1 MDYSE
6 VQAKVNQLDAE
17 INAYTTEIA
26 KLEELR
32 AACRAEKDRILRS
45 TASKPTVKGK
55 ERQTGGID
63 YDSDDFPWMSALRA
77 KMKEVFGIR
86 EFRLAQKKAINAS
99 MDGRDIVLVMP
110 TGGGKSLTY
119 QLPALMTPGCTLVIS
134 PLVALISDQILHL
147 EEAGVRAVKI
157 TAATPKEQSREI
169 TQQLTAMANRSL
181 PRGTPEIKL
190 CYVTPERIAK
200 SKTFLSLLQRLAKG
214 AMLARIV
221 IDEAHCVSQMGH
233 DFRPDYEKLHVL
245 RSLFPNVPI
254 IALSATCPPQVL
266 KDLTKTLQLKPVIN
280 HTKNRDDGTV
290 YFSSPLYR
298 ANLHYAVVP
307 KPASA
312 DALLDLMKDFI
323 LSHHPGAS
331 GIIYCRSKQEAES
344 VAEGLR
350 KKSEGRIRTGV
361 YHADKPDN
369 EKENLH
375 VQWRSGRIQVVCAT
389 IAFGLGIDKGDVR
402 FVLHHSKT
410 LDGFYQES
418 GRAGRDGKDSD
429 CVLYYKPQD
438 ASELAKFA
446 ATAKDGM
453 EKLRS
458 MLSFVQDLTTCRK
471 VQFARYF
478 SHSAQVSESSWST
491 EEADVN
497 DPCGSCDNCT
507 RDPETYEEKDVT
519 EQAWQVLRIAEE
531 VKDRGVSIT
540 IKKLAEIARGLGGG
554 TVSSGTK
561 RKKGKSSGP
570 ETIDIEDVAGGKVNM
585 KQEDVE
591 SLIVQLLIDNYLR
604 EDFHATAYDIILYL
618 KPGPL
623 AGRLTRRP
631 RDDLGNVRILHKFR
645 VVKRKSKKA
654 AAGSSDKAAAGS
666 AEKEGGSSEKVKSGS
681 SKGKKKAATKPS
693 EYDEDMDSD
702 DDVQET
708 PAPRRPRRA
717 IAFSKATASSEA
729 PTSSKA
735 EAIEIED
742 SSDAV
747 EEVDGDDS
755 DADWE
760 HSYRGGGSQRK
771 RQRMSRDE
779 EAFLDLTSDG

>member
-1 MDYSE
+1 MDYTE
-6 VQAKVNQLDAE
+6 AQAAINQLDAE
-17 INAYTTEIA
+17 INAYTTEIQ

-32 AACRAEKDRILRS
+32 AACRAEKDRILHS
-45 TASKPTVKGK
+45 TGSLSKSSAKGK
-55 ERQTGGID
+55 ERQSGGID
-63 YDSDDFPWMSALRA
+63 YNSEDFPWMGALRA

-86 EFRLAQKKAINAS
+86 EFRLAQKKAVNAS

-119 QLPALMTPGCTLVIS
+119 QLPALMSPGCTLVIS
-134 PLVALISDQILHL
+134 PLVALISDQIMHL

-157 TAATPKEQSREI
+157 TAATSKDESREI
-169 TQQLTAMANRSL
+169 TQQLTAMASRTLSKGS
-181 PRGTPEIKL
+181 REIKL

-200 SKTFLSLLQRLAKG
+200 SKTFLSLLQKLAKG

-254 IALSATCPPQVL
+254 IALSATCPPKVL
-266 KDLTKTLQLKPVIN
+266 KDLTKTLQLKPVVN
-280 HTKNRDDGTV
+280 HTRSRDDGTV

-298 ANLHYAVVP
+298 ANLHYSVVP
-307 KPASA
+307 KPANA
-312 DALLDLMKDFI
+312 DALLDLIKDFI
-323 LSHHPGAS
+323 LEKHAGES
-331 GIIYCRSKQEAES
+331 GIIYCRSKQETET

-350 KKSEGRIRTGV
+350 SKSGGKIRTGV
-361 YHADKPDN
+361 YHADKADN
-369 EKENLH
+369 EKESLH
-375 VQWRSGRIQVVCAT
+375 VQWRTGRIQVVCAT

-418 GRAGRDGKDSD
+418 GRAGRDGRDSD
-429 CVLYYKPQD
+429 CILYYKPQD

-453 EKLRS
+453 DKLRS

-491 EEADVN
+491 EQADVN

-507 RDPETYEEKDVT
+507 RDKDTFVEEDVT
-519 EQAWQVLRIAEE
+519 EQAWQILRVAEE
-531 VKDRGVSIT
+531 IKDRGVSIT
-540 IKKLAEIARGLGGG
+540 IKKLAEISRGLGGG

-570 ETIDIEDVAGGKVNM
+570 ETIDVEGVAGGKVAL

-591 SLIVQLLIDNYLR
+591 SLIVQLLIDNYLK

-623 AGRLTRRP
+623 AGRLTRRS
-631 RDDLGNVRILHKFR
+631 RDDLGNIRIHHKFKI
-645 VVKRKSKKA
+645 VKRKGKKA
-654 AAGSSDKAAAGS
+654 VPSTEKIKKGSTSRNKAA
-666 AEKEGGSSEKVKSGS
+666 ETPVHD
-681 SKGKKKAATKPS
+681 
-693 EYDEDMDSD
+693 DELIRE
-702 DDVQET
+702 DVQEDT
-708 PAPRRPRRA
+708 ASRRPRRA
-717 IAFSKATASSEA
+717 NASKR
-729 PTSSKA
+729 P

-742 SSDAV
+742 SDGP
-747 EEVDGDDS
+747 DGDEDG
-755 DADWE
+755 DEWDF
-760 HSYRGGGSQRK
+760 SYRGSQNK
-771 RQRMSRDE
+771 RQKTSKASDE
-779 EAFLDLTSDG
+779 DAVLDLTADG

>member
-45 TASKPTVKGK
+45 NASKPFAKGK

-63 YDSDDFPWMSALRA
+63 YDSDEFPWMSALRA

-157 TAATPKEQSREI
+157 TAATPKEQSRDI

-181 PRGTPEIKL
+181 PKGTPEIKL

-200 SKTFLSLLQRLAKG
+200 SKTFLSLLQKLAKG

-290 YFSSPLYR
+290 YFSSPLHR
-298 ANLHYAVVP
+298 ANLHYSVVP
-307 KPASA
+307 KPAGA
-312 DALLDLMKDFI
+312 DALLDLICAFI
-323 LSHHPGAS
+323 LEHHPGDS
-331 GIIYCRSKQEAES
+331 GIIYCRSKQETES

-350 KKSEGRIRTGV
+350 KKSAGRIRTGV
-361 YHADKPDN
+361 YHADKPDS

-375 VQWRSGRIQVVCAT
+375 LQWRSGRIQVVCAT

-453 EKLRS
+453 EKLRA

-478 SHSAQVSESSWST
+478 SHSAQLSESAWST
-491 EEADVN
+491 DTTSVH
-497 DPCGSCDNCT
+497 DPCTTCDNCT
-507 RDPETYEEKDVT
+507 RDPATYAEHDVT
-519 EQAWQVLRIAEE
+519 LPAWQILRVAEE
-531 VKDRGVSIT
+531 IKDRGVSIT

-561 RKKGKSSGP
+561 RKKGKGASGP
-570 ETIDIEDVAGGKVNM
+570 ETIDIEDVAGGKVDM

-623 AGRLTRRP
+623 AGRLTRRSK
-631 RDDLGNVRILHKFR
+631 DDLGNVRILHKFR
-645 VVKRKSKKA
+645 VVKRKSSKKA
-654 AAGSSDKAAAGS
+654 DAGASDKPKPAS
-666 AEKEGGSSEKVKSGS
+666 N
-681 SKGKKKAATKPS
+681 KGKKKAAKAIGD
-693 EYDEDMDSD
+693 DEEEDPDPD

-708 PAPRRPRRA
+708 PAPRPRRTTA
-717 IAFSKATASSEA
+717 SSKATVKGKATTNGKATPSSRA
-729 PTSSKA
+729 ATSSKA

-742 SSDAV
+742 SSDPA
-747 EEVDGDDS
+747 EEVDEDDS

-760 HSYRGGGSQRK
+760 HSYRGRGSQRK
-771 RQRMSRDE
+771 RQRISRDE
-779 EAFLDLTSDG
+779 QAFLDLTSDD